1 VNDVCED
8 VEEVPIDRSSADT
21 GGAKWPDRLLV
32 PAGRPVSA
40 PEMIEQSNFDVLQKA
55 GGASSGTDRFFG
67 GRLRCF

>member
-1 VNDVCED
+1 MKDVCEV

-21 GGAKWPDRLLV
+21 GCAKCPDPLLV

-40 PEMIEQSNFDVLQKA
+40 PDMMEQSSFVVLPKA
-55 GGASSGTDRFFG
+55 GEACSGTDRFFG